1 MNEESF
7 KKVLYLIFKVLIKN
21 NGYLS
26 QLEIFKDVINLLWK
40 SFGIK
45 DTDLNVKLG
54 QGKSEDFKDILN
66 FALPI

>member
-26 QLEIFKDVINLLWK
+26 QLEIFKAETIFHEKFQKFFEK
-40 SFGIK
+40 SRGIFTQNNDSK
-45 DTDLNVKLG
+45 KV
-54 QGKSEDFKDILN
+54 
-66 FALPI
+66 